1 MVGLC
6 FFVLRVGQVLDSGGF
21 HLCFVFSHCS
31 CSILSFLCSFH
42 ICTMVVVV
50 GGGSG
55 ICFLVL
61 YPSSVVTYYCLL
73 LWTRFIMGRGNF
85 YFPNIVSILGR
96 LACLGL
102 RNEASSVFLA
112 YPFSQCLLNS
122 DLWVIG
128 PWIENSFLPVPRSS
142 TLLLIPVQDPE
153 SKSFPCFFPGPE
165 DLCF

>member
-1 MVGLC
+1 MEV
-6 FFVLRVGQVLDSGGF
+6 FIFVLFFLIVPALSSAFCAPSISVPWWWWLGGR
-21 HLCFVFSHCS
+21 
-31 CSILSFLCSFH
+31 
-42 ICTMVVVV
+42 
-50 GGGSG
+50 G

-153 SKSFPCFFPGPE
+153 SKSFPCFYPGPE